1 MIRGVHKLNS
11 TQRRLFKSVFV
22 NLCES
27 HTDIKALVEHPTSDM
42 LAQIDV
48 PAGPLERTAKI
59 LLATQAVY
67 RQTIPLLDMMG
78 ADFTRTQLR
87 AMGTCRMP
95 GITHIPTLP
104 MMQCDQYIICPGCH
118 YRFEMGLFM
127 RLRDELGGG
136 RRIGVLP
143 IGVSLGATATQASA
157 LDQLRTIL
165 DNIYAKKWRTWHADV
180 VCVLPRYDPAHNRWM
195 ALAVII
201 AIGASDACFWDPV
214 PRIGMNTKWHTSAAT
229 VAGLARVIS
238 KWCPYSPNLLYTGN
252 VGTVS
257 RLCNMLMTANGPAF
271 RVRTHGLK
279 TDAKQEHRQIGKEI
293 HIDTNRTGI
302 RSRHASSPSDVAESL
317 GNKEGFI
324 PHITAS
330 SELLHKEPPQSTAGR

>member
-1 MIRGVHKLNS
+1 MIRSVHKLNS

-22 NLCES
+22 NLCEG
-27 HTDIKALVEHPTSDM
+27 HEDVKALVEHPTPDM
-42 LAQIDV
+42 LSQIDV
-48 PAGPLERTAKI
+48 PGGPLARTAKI
-59 LLATQAVY
+59 LLASQSVY
-67 RQTIPLLDMMG
+67 RQAIPLLDMMG
-78 ADFTRTQLR
+78 AGFTRTQLR

-118 YRFEMGLFM
+118 YRFEMGIFT

-143 IGVSLGATATQASA
+143 IGVSLGAHATQASA
-157 LDQLRTIL
+157 VDQLRTIL

-180 VCVLPRYDPAHNRWM
+180 VSVLPRYDPAHDRWM
-195 ALAVII
+195 AVAVII
-201 AIGASDACFWDPV
+201 AIGASDECFWDPV

-238 KWCPYSPNLLYTGN
+238 KWCPYTPNLLYTCN

-257 RLCNMLMTANGPAF
+257 RLCNMMITANGPTF
-271 RVRTHGLK
+271 RLRTHGLK
-279 TDAKQEHRQIGKEI
+279 PEAKQEHRQIGKEI

-302 RSRHASSPSDVAESL
+302 HSGHASSPSDVAKSL
-317 GNKEGFI
+317 RDKEGCV
-324 PHITAS
+324 PYTAADS
-330 SELLHKEPPQSTAGR
+330 GLLHKEPPQSTAGR